1 MKNKRTGYLLA
12 LFLGVFGAHLFYY
25 KKYVRAILYLLF
37 FWTYVPI
44 LLGWIDMLFIK
55 KWNEEINNN
64 ILCEIEKTVNA
75 YEDDGAEKST
85 LKKETEHSKSSDKTT
100 KRQNVES
107 FLKESFEFYNDK
119 DIILEEYNHLTTPND
134 IVESVNEV
142 KSDTENTY
150 NRNSPTIQ
158 FTVSNSQKEF
168 VKNSLKFAKKRG
180 KQTKEIPFSSYWPT
194 FSSLNDR
201 QLKWYFYWRE
211 QVLNN
216 NYIDVDLSYIFIFV
230 YELLNYSFN
239 SKAAFNISMLVR
251 LMENYEDRFPEINK
265 YLTEWIADM
274 LYELGETDLAAQWDT
289 TEDRI
294 PPLYNEIQHNKDSLN
309 SISITYWK
317 PYLKNYRETEFFKQN
332 KNKIYNKFKQGIVTV
347 QKRLNDNSENVLN
360 VWFEQRDRR
369 IVRELYQSAVMG
381 RRFDPVHVYVKEYR
395 PTDKLTEMVSNLF
408 RLSENIVRSES
419 GVKREI
425 KVDDSVLPEN
435 LRNDLLDSKDRFKMV
450 QSKEQSSKGSS
461 IPKKPANEEP
471 ESNIINLNW
480 EEIKRK
486 EKELDILQNAIET
499 STANDIEPIV
509 DKTDNNA
516 VTSLDETNNDSFF
529 SKEKSAHDSITAMG
543 IFNDVDEDYEGFLDS
558 LNSIEKEFV
567 LMFESSIVSFEKAA
581 AFAKNNGMM
590 LTVLLTAINEKAN
603 ENLEDILFEED
614 SDEVRII
621 KDFQDVIDYVRGDLI
636 EN

>member
-1 MKNKRTGYLLA
+1 M
-12 LFLGVFGAHLFYY
+12 
-25 KKYVRAILYLLF
+25 
-37 FWTYVPI
+37 
-44 LLGWIDMLFIK
+44 
-55 KWNEEINNN
+55 
-64 ILCEIEKTVNA
+64 
-75 YEDDGAEKST
+75 S
-85 LKKETEHSKSSDKTT
+85 
-100 KRQNVES
+100 
-107 FLKESFEFYNDK
+107 DK

-150 NRNSPTIQ
+150 KRNSPTIQ

-294 PPLYNEIQHNKDSLN
+294 PPLYKEIQHNKDSLN

-347 QKRLNDNSENVLN
+347 QKRINDNSEDVLN
-360 VWFEQRDRR
+360 EWFEQRDRR
-369 IVRELYQSAVMG
+369 IVRELYHSAVMG

-461 IPKKPANEEP
+461 IPKKPVNEEP

-509 DKTDNNA
+509 DKTDKNA

-621 KDFQDVIDYVRGDLI
+621 KDFQDVFDYVRGDLI